1 MDVLLELDRTEEA
14 KTIAQRRKRALKAR
28 LSHLDEGLLRDA
40 LARFHARSGKPLLAL
55 QYWKGIPIN
64 SPLLRNGLVNVV
76 ELCLSPALIAVEQGL
91 KIVAEKRRNPNFSIE
106 VQLPGI
112 EQSLTDDIERDL
124 LRLQRKLE
132 KIIPPARQRELGIDA
147 EIRRGG

>member
-1 MDVLLELDRTEEA
+1 
-14 KTIAQRRKRALKAR
+14 
-28 LSHLDEGLLRDA
+28 
-40 LARFHARSGKPLLAL
+40 
-55 QYWKGIPIN
+55 
-64 SPLLRNGLVNVV
+64 
-76 ELCLSPALIAVEQGL
+76 VEQGL

-124 LRLQRKLE
+124 LQLQRKLE

-147 EIRRGG
+147 EIRRGE